1 MNFLKISLSFCY
13 LLWTLAGFA
22 QLRMDSVKQLPVL
35 EISTSRLAAFSSGNK
50 TETLDSTLLNRYST
64 SNLADLLANESQVFI
79 KSYGLGSLATTS
91 FRGAG
96 ASHTA
101 VLWNGF
107 NLQSSMNG
115 MLDLAL
121 VPANFLNDVKL
132 QYGGAG
138 ALWGSGAVGG
148 TIHLNNSNQFDK
160 GISISATTSFGS
172 FSDKQQQVSFEIS
185 KNRYVSTIQLFN
197 HDAKNDFPF
206 INTAQYN
213 KPEQN
218 QSNAELKQYGF
229 LQENYFQITANQKLN
244 TRFWYQYNDRN
255 IPPSLTQN
263 INVANQKDKTYRATT
278 EWQRNSEKLILI
290 ARFAYF
296 DEGLKFKDS
305 LINENS
311 KSRSK
316 TAIAEAESRFS
327 ISKFD
332 LINIGINNTYG
343 EAEAADYLKN
353 PSENR
358 TALFGS
364 YKIHSK
370 KNTWNAVVSARQEFI
385 KNKEIPL
392 TSSVGIEGEFLKC
405 FLIKGNVS
413 KHYRLATFNDLYWIG
428 IGAKGNP
435 DLKPESGWAEEISLI
450 NKVHYK
456 KIVWELSATVFN
468 RIINNWIIWLPDQY
482 NTWSPDNVLQVW
494 SRGVEYKLN
503 VNYSVR
509 EFKIQLSGLYNYI
522 LSTNEKSTTVADIAI
537 GRQLIYTPVQNGQ
550 GSFSFSYRGTSISYT
565 QVYTGY
571 RYTSSDNRHYLN
583 PYTVG
588 NINIAQ
594 QVRLNKTKI
603 KMFAQLNN
611 VGQETYQVVAYR
623 AMPLFSCQFGLTI
636 FINQQDKKTKQ

>member
-1 MNFLKISLSFCY
+1 MNLLKNILSVGY
-13 LLWTLAGFA
+13 LLWTFAGFA
-22 QLRMDSVKQLPVL
+22 QVRMDSVKQLPIL
-35 EISTSRLAAFSSGNK
+35 EISTSRLITFSSGNK
-50 TETLDSTLLNRYST
+50 TETLNSTLLNRYST
-64 SNLADLLANESQVFI
+64 SNLADLLANESQIFI

-107 NLQSSMNG
+107 NLQSPMNG

-121 VPANFLNDVKL
+121 IPANFLNDVKL

-148 TIHLNNSNQFDK
+148 TIHLNNITQFDR
-160 GISISATTSFGS
+160 GISFSATTSFGS
-172 FSDKQQQVSFEIS
+172 FSDRQQQASFEIS
-185 KNRYVSTIQLFN
+185 KKRFVSTIQLFN
-197 HDAKNDFPF
+197 HDAKNDFPY
-206 INTAQYN
+206 INTAQYS

-218 QSNAELKQYGF
+218 QTNAELKQYGL
-229 LQENYFQITANQKLN
+229 LQENYFLINANQKLN
-244 TRFWYQYNDRN
+244 TRFWYQYCDRN
-255 IPPSLTQN
+255 IPPSMTQN

-278 EWQRNSEKLILI
+278 EWQRTSEKLILI

-311 KSRSK
+311 SSRSK

-343 EAEAADYLKN
+343 EANAGDYLKN

-364 YKIHSK
+364 YKIHTK

-385 KNKEIPL
+385 KNKEMPF
-392 TSSVGIEGEFLKC
+392 TSTVGIEGEFLKM
-405 FLIKGNVS
+405 FLVKGNVS
-413 KHYRLATFNDLYWIG
+413 KHYRLPTFNDLNWIG

-450 NKVHYK
+450 NKYQYK
-456 KIVWELSATVFN
+456 KTGWELSATAFN
-468 RIINNWIIWLPDQY
+468 RIINNWIIWLPDQT

-503 VNYSVR
+503 LNYTVS
-509 EFKIQLSGLYNYI
+509 EFKIQLSGLYNYV
-522 LSTNEKSTTVADIAI
+522 LSTNEKSITVGDVAI

-550 GSFSFSYRGTSISYT
+550 GSLSFSYNGTSISYT
-565 QVYTGY
+565 QIYTGY
-571 RYTSSDNRHYLN
+571 RYTSSDNRHYLK
-583 PYTVG
+583 PYTVA
-588 NINIAQ
+588 NMNIAQ
-594 QVRLNKTKI
+594 SLKLNKTQI
-603 KMFAQLNN
+603 RIFAQLNN
-611 VGQETYQVVAYR
+611 IGQETYQVVAYR
-623 AMPLFSCQFGLTI
+623 AMPLFNCQFGLSVY
-636 FINQQDKKTKQ
+636 INQHKKSSEQ